1 MRIALR
7 YREQPFQDVGAMI
20 KAFFEWRDLQP
31 LEDYLYTYML
41 KYRRI
46 LAEVDAGVYVTSI
59 YFGGASALNSSL
71 DVFKFDGIGPVGLS
85 GSRFFYKYSIAFLM
99 VE

>member
-1 MRIALR
+1 MSQVTPMRIVLR
-7 YREQPFQDVGAMI
+7 YREQSFQDVGAMI

-46 LAEVDAGVYVTSI
+46 LAKVDAGVLCDI
-59 YFGGASALNSSL
+59 NIFWGGIRS
-71 DVFKFDGIGPVGLS
+71 K
-85 GSRFFYKYSIAFLM
+85 
-99 VE
+99 